1 MLNNSPIKTR
11 LYHHGSH
18 GGVVQAHYEHIEE
31 AICFVTFAVSGR
43 DIVITSYGVNPRVA
57 AEEAQLAGNEIDKT
71 LAELAAKHGVTKL
84 FIIHPN
90 NTTEFVR
97 EYKIQPCVMGFGVTS
112 THHTYIN

>member
-71 LAELAAKHGVTKL
+71 FHHSPEQHNRVCSR
-84 FIIHPN
+84 IQ
-90 NTTEFVR
+90 NTTLRDGVR
-97 EYKIQPCVMGFGVTS
+97 CYKHPSHVYQLGVRNQCQPLQ
-112 THHTYIN
+112 